1 MEKHFYFGV
10 GILLAFLILGFLVA
24 FFMDTVCDPIS
35 LQLENA
41 AVEAMSGDLEKGIS
55 LALEA
60 KQRWAEDWK
69 KMATVADHTPIDE
82 IEGLFAEME
91 VFAQARDAEHF
102 SACCA
107 QLSRRM
113 EAMADAHSLT
123 WWNLI

>member
-10 GILLAFLILGFLVA
+10 GILLAFLVLGFLVA
-24 FFMDTVCDPIS
+24 FFMDGVCDPIS

-41 AVEAMSGDLEKGIS
+41 ANEAMSGNLEKGIS

-69 KMATVADHTPIDE
+69 KMAMVADHTPIDE

-91 VFAQARDAEHF
+91 VFALARDAEHF

-107 QLSRRM
+107 QLSQLM